1 MDLGWIFVEIDKFGC
16 LVPERL
22 LWDWLSMILELWA
35 LRSTVIVMNQGSD
48 FGDKMFFKEL

>member
-22 LWDWLSMILELWA
+22 LWDWLSMILELWG
-35 LRSTVIVMNQGSD
+35 LRFTVIVMYQGSD